1 MSLKLAVIANQSAD
15 WCGNLVNGRK
25 TSGYRLIIFEK
36 TGDSHAS
43 VSTGS
48 E

>member
-1 MSLKLAVIANQSAD
+1 MDVIANQSAD
-15 WCGNLVNGRK
+15 WCGNLHSESESLNK
-25 TSGYRLIIFEK
+25 E
-36 TGDSHAS
+36 GDSHAS